1 MDFRPKAR
9 LAAARLVIWGL
20 SEAKNLEPRTTF
32 TPLNGFDAGCMPP
45 GFRFVLRTPRN
56 DDAD

>member
-1 MDFRPKAR
+1 MDFRPKAK
-9 LAAARLVIWGL
+9 LAAARLVISGL

-32 TPLNGFDAGCMPP
+32 TPLNAFDAGCLL
-45 GFRFVLRTPRN
+45 GSGFVLRTPRN